1 MPAAAQEVPDAVQQK
16 LDRRGMS
23 LEDAR
28 QQMQQLGIDPSNP
41 QQAAQRARELGI
53 PEARIQALMQATG
66 ESGGQTGLQTGGIGQ
81 REVPDSV
88 AALPPNPVVAGT
100 PKIEPGSL
108 SVRQLPKDVKAVV
121 PLQSRARITEVEL
134 GFLTAGGDSVALRS
148 ISRIQGTAQDG
159 RWRGYTTVPQD
170 TDPGTWDLYATA
182 TTADTTVT
190 LPTGRQFTIRPKK
203 KNRQPE
209 QPQEELKYF
218 GYDTFETIPEAFVPE
233 AMGPADGS
241 YVVGPDDELR
251 LTVWGGAE
259 FAYELPVDREG
270 RVTVPNVGQFTVAG
284 KRLDELRREMK
295 KWLSRSY
302 SGLTSEPQTVFMDL
316 TLTRIQPSR
325 VFVLGEVPQ
334 PGGYTVSSFST
345 VFNALYSV
353 GGPLKRGTLRNI
365 RVIRDGE
372 VISTVDLYNYL
383 MEGYSPNS
391 VQLQSNDYVF
401 VPPRGKTVGIRG
413 AVKRPA
419 YYEMKE
425 GETVSDLLEYAGGL
439 KAEAYAKRF
448 QIERIVPFDER
459 EEPSVARKVIDV
471 SLQDVR
477 ADSVQVSLAD
487 GDRVRILSIS
497 EAQSPAVQ
505 AQIEAV
511 EVRGAVFQ
519 PGQYEIGGDVRTVKD
534 LIDAA
539 DGLRGDAYREQADLI
554 RIDDSLDQTTQAL
567 DLNAVIEDKPQ
578 ENLVLQPGDS
588 LHIASV
594 QEMEA
599 DRFVRI
605 SGKVRTPGRY
615 RYRKGMT
622 VRDLLIKGG
631 GLTDDQYLKDV
642 FLGRADLFRRSDD
655 GDKKKVIPF
664 HLGDALAGGGLSTRT
679 LQPGDKIRIYP
690 ATVERLDEQFVK
702 VSGAVEKGGKY
713 TFRDNMTLKDL
724 LLQANGFA
732 EGASLQEVEVTRMVE
747 RRGKEGLRA
756 KTVQVSLVEGEM
768 DPKGVNFSVED
779 TTAALDAAADFKLQH
794 RDQVY
799 VRTDPSF
806 QPQETVTVRG
816 EVRYP
821 GEYTLLRDNERLSN
835 LIDRSG
841 GVLPTGYLEGGRL
854 KRDGEQVI
862 VEMGEATKGD
872 PEEDVI
878 VRPGDE
884 IVIPTQPNTV
894 AIRGNVANEGL
905 IKHEEGRRVE
915 YYLDRAGGTRQNTE
929 SILLT
934 QASGATFRVDTGW
947 FRRTPEVDDGAVIRV
962 TKEPE
967 KERSIAQY
975 AQIAST
981 STQILSS
988 AVTLL
993 VLVTQ
998 VFN

>member
-1 MPAAAQEVPDAVQQK
+1 
-16 LDRRGMS
+16 
-23 LEDAR
+23 
-28 QQMQQLGIDPSNP
+28 
-41 QQAAQRARELGI
+41 
-53 PEARIQALMQATG
+53 
-66 ESGGQTGLQTGGIGQ
+66 
-81 REVPDSV
+81 
-88 AALPPNPVVAGT
+88 
-100 PKIEPGSL
+100 
-108 SVRQLPKDVKAVV
+108 
-121 PLQSRARITEVEL
+121 
-134 GFLTAGGDSVALRS
+134 
-148 ISRIQGTAQDG
+148 
-159 RWRGYTTVPQD
+159 
-170 TDPGTWDLYATA
+170 
-182 TTADTTVT
+182 
-190 LPTGRQFTIRPKK
+190 
-203 KNRQPE
+203 
-209 QPQEELKYF
+209 
-218 GYDTFETIPEAFVPE
+218 
-233 AMGPADGS
+233 
-241 YVVGPDDELR
+241 
-251 LTVWGGAE
+251 
-259 FAYELPVDREG
+259 
-270 RVTVPNVGQFTVAG
+270 
-284 KRLDELRREMK
+284 
-295 KWLSRSY
+295 
-302 SGLTSEPQTVFMDL
+302 
-316 TLTRIQPSR
+316 
-325 VFVLGEVPQ
+325 
-334 PGGYTVSSFST
+334 
-345 VFNALYSV
+345 
-353 GGPLKRGTLRNI
+353 
-365 RVIRDGE
+365 
-372 VISTVDLYNYL
+372 
-383 MEGYSPNS
+383 
-391 VQLQSNDYVF
+391 
-401 VPPRGKTVGIRG
+401 
-413 AVKRPA
+413 
-419 YYEMKE
+419 
-425 GETVSDLLEYAGGL
+425 
-439 KAEAYAKRF
+439 
-448 QIERIVPFDER
+448 
-459 EEPSVARKVIDV
+459 
-471 SLQDVR
+471 
-477 ADSVQVSLAD
+477 
-487 GDRVRILSIS
+487 
-497 EAQSPAVQ
+497 
-505 AQIEAV
+505 
-511 EVRGAVFQ
+511 
-519 PGQYEIGGDVRTVKD
+519 VKD

-554 RIDDSLDQTTQAL
+554 RIDDSLEQTTTAL
-567 DLNAVIEDKPQ
+567 DLNAVMEDKPQ

-622 VRDLLIKGG
+622 VRDLLLKGG

-664 HLGDALAGGGLSTRT
+664 HLGDALAGGGLSMRT

-702 VSGAVEKGGKY
+702 ISGAVEKGGKY

-779 TTAALDAAADFKLQH
+779 TTEALDAAADFKLQH

-841 GVLPTGYLEGGRL
+841 GILPTGYLEGGRL

-862 VEMGEATKGD
+862 VEMGEATRGD

-967 KERSIAQY
+967 KDRSIAQY

>member
-1 MPAAAQEVPDAVQQK
+1 
-16 LDRRGMS
+16 
-23 LEDAR
+23 
-28 QQMQQLGIDPSNP
+28 
-41 QQAAQRARELGI
+41 
-53 PEARIQALMQATG
+53 
-66 ESGGQTGLQTGGIGQ
+66 
-81 REVPDSV
+81 
-88 AALPPNPVVAGT
+88 
-100 PKIEPGSL
+100 
-108 SVRQLPKDVKAVV
+108 
-121 PLQSRARITEVEL
+121 
-134 GFLTAGGDSVALRS
+134 
-148 ISRIQGTAQDG
+148 
-159 RWRGYTTVPQD
+159 
-170 TDPGTWDLYATA
+170 
-182 TTADTTVT
+182 
-190 LPTGRQFTIRPKK
+190 
-203 KNRQPE
+203 
-209 QPQEELKYF
+209 
-218 GYDTFETIPEAFVPE
+218 
-233 AMGPADGS
+233 
-241 YVVGPDDELR
+241 
-251 LTVWGGAE
+251 
-259 FAYELPVDREG
+259 VDREG

-284 KRLDELRREMK
+284 KRLDELRQEMK
-295 KWLSRSY
+295 EWLSRSY

-334 PGGYTVSSFST
+334 PGGYTVSSFAT

-365 RVIRDGE
+365 KVVRDGE
-372 VISTVDLYNYL
+372 LISTVDLYDYL
-383 MEGYSPNS
+383 MKGYSPSS

-401 VPPRGKTVGIRG
+401 VPPRGKTVAIRG

-425 GETVSDLLEYAGGL
+425 GETVQDLLEYAGGL

-459 EEPSVARKVIDV
+459 TEPSVARKVIDV

-497 EAQSPAVQ
+497 EVQSPAVQ

-554 RIDDSLDQTTQAL
+554 RIDDSLEQTTQAL
-567 DLNAVIEDKPQ
+567 DLNAVMEDKPQ

-615 RYRKGMT
+615 RFRKGMT

-664 HLGDALAGGGLSTRT
+664 HLGDALAGGGLSTRR

-702 VSGAVEKGGKY
+702 VSGAVESAGKY

-779 TTAALDAAADFKLQH
+779 TTQALDAAADFQLQH

-799 VRTDPSF
+799 VRKDPAF

-841 GVLPTGYLEGGRL
+841 GVTFVERTFE
-854 KRDGEQVI
+854 DGE
-862 VEMGEATKGD
+862 
-872 PEEDVI
+872 P
-878 VRPGDE
+878 
-884 IVIPTQPNTV
+884 
-894 AIRGNVANEGL
+894 
-905 IKHEEGRRVE
+905 
-915 YYLDRAGGTRQNTE
+915 
-929 SILLT
+929 
-934 QASGATFRVDTGW
+934 
-947 FRRTPEVDDGAVIRV
+947 
-962 TKEPE
+962 
-967 KERSIAQY
+967 
-975 AQIAST
+975 T
-981 STQILSS
+981 STQRFSFEVKSS
-988 AVTLL
+988 TE
-993 VLVTQ
+993 TPR
-998 VFN
+998 